1 MYEPEAFRVTDRA
14 TLLEVMR
21 ARPLGL
27 VISLDGEGLPSADAI
42 PFMAEEGETEQGD
55 TSLRLLAHVAR
66 ANPIW
71 RRLRENPAVLVVFQA
86 EDAYISPSWYAT
98 KAETHKVVPTW
109 NYVMVQARGRALVHD
124 DADWVRGQVGHV
136 TGRQE
141 AGRDT
146 PWAVTDAP
154 PGYIDAQLRGIV
166 GIEIVVD
173 DLRGKFKLSQNRSA
187 EDRAGVIAGLGETA
201 LAVRMRAAEESQ
213 HG

>member
-27 VISLDGEGLPSADAI
+27 VVSLGEDGASADAI
-42 PFMAEEGETEQGD
+42 PFLTEQGD
-55 TSLRLLAHVAR
+55 SGLRLLAHVAR

-71 RRLRENPAVLVVFQA
+71 RRLRENSGVLVVFQA
-86 EDAYISPSWYAT
+86 EDAYISPSWYAS

-109 NYVMVQARGRALVHD
+109 NYVMVQARGRATVHD
-124 DADWVRGQVGHV
+124 DADWVRGQVGRV
-136 TGRQE
+136 TAAHE
-141 AGRDT
+141 AGRDV
-146 PWAVTDAP
+146 PWAVGDAP
-154 PGYIDAQLRGIV
+154 PSYIDAQLRGIV
-166 GIEIVVD
+166 GIEIAVD

-201 LAVRMRAAEESQ
+201 LAVAMRAAEGSH